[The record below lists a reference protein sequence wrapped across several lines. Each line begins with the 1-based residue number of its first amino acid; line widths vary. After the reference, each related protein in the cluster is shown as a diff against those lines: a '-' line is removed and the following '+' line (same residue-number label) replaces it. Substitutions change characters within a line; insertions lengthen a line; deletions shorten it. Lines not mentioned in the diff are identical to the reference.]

1 MTEEGN
7 SERGGFVVRRETGG
21 DLLYF
26 SMESIFLPEVWSFMF
41 WLSDF
46 MVRRGEG
53 FGR

>member
-26 SMESIFLPEVWSFMF
+26 SMESIFLPGVWSFNVLVIGF
-41 WLSDF
+41 Y
-46 MVRRGEG
+46 GEAG
-53 FGR
+53 